1 MGLFRKTMSVGTLG
15 LIGYRTDIEKARRL
29 QQQTRRAQRQTR
41 NAARAQVVVGVWQ
54 AGRQAKQ
61 TRVIKKQTRVIQ
73 TQAAQQAR
81 VPAGWYPVPT
91 EPGVVCWWDGYGWHL
106 HTRHFPAIA
115 EQPHP

>member
-1 MGLFRKTMSVGTLG
+1 MGLFRKTMSVSTLG

-29 QQQTRRAQRQTR
+29 QRQTR
-41 NAARAQVVVGVWQ
+41 NAARTQVAVGVWQ

-73 TQAAQQAR
+73 AQAAQQAR
-81 VPAGWYPVPT
+81 VPAGWYPVPM

-106 HTRHFPAIA
+106 HTRHYPAIA
-115 EQPHP
+115 EQPHR